1 MSAAFPIVDPHQH
14 FWDLGRN
21 YHPWL
26 ADPEP
31 PAFRYGDTRPLRRN
45 YLPPDYRRD
54 AGANEIVM
62 TVHMEAEFD
71 PARPVAETEWLEEI
85 AAAHALPT
93 ACVAQ
98 AWLDRDDAAEVLA
111 AQAAHSLVRGIR
123 HKPAPGQMASAAWRR
138 GYALLERHRLSFD
151 LQAPWSFLAEAA
163 DLATSFPRTAIII
176 NHTGLPADRSE
187 AGLAGWRRALH
198 TVAECSNV
206 ALKISGL
213 GLPGRKWTLAENGP
227 VIRDAIGIFGY
238 ARCMFASN
246 FPVDGL
252 CATFAEIFTG
262 FRQAVADLPPAQQRA
277 LFHDNAV
284 RIYRLG

>member
-1 MSAAFPIVDPHQH
+1 MSVAFPIVDPHQH

-26 ADPEP
+26 CDPEP
-31 PAFRYGDTRPLRRN
+31 PPFRYGDTRPLRRD
-45 YLPPDYRRD
+45 YLPSDYRRD
-54 AGANEIVM
+54 AGAHEIVM

-85 AAAHALPT
+85 AAAHGLPT

-98 AWLDRDDAAEVLA
+98 AWLDREDAADVLA
-111 AQAAHSLVRGIR
+111 AQATRPLVRGIR

-138 GYALLERHRLSFD
+138 GYARLAAHGLSFD
-151 LQAPWSFLAEAA
+151 LQAPWSYLAEAA
-163 DLATSFPRTAIII
+163 DLATAFPATPIII

-187 AGLAGWRRALH
+187 AGLAGWRRALR
-198 TVAECSNV
+198 TVAECRNV

-213 GLPGRKWTLAENGP
+213 GLSGRKWTLAENGP
-227 VIRDAIGIFGY
+227 VIRDAIEIFGS

-246 FPVDGL
+246 FPVDRL
-252 CATFAEIFTG
+252 CATFDEIYIG
-262 FRQAVADLPPAQQRA
+262 FRRAVADLPPAQQRA

-284 RIYRLG
+284 RIYRLA

>member
-1 MSAAFPIVDPHQH
+1 MSGAFPIVDAHQH

-26 ADPEP
+26 CEPEP
-31 PAFRYGDTRPLRRN
+31 PPFRYGDTRPLRRD

-54 AGANEIVM
+54 AGAHDVVM
-62 TVHMEAEFD
+62 TVHIEAEFD
-71 PARPVAETEWLEEI
+71 PSQPVAETEWLGEV
-85 AAAHALPT
+85 AAAHGLPT

-98 AWLDRDDAAEVLA
+98 AWLDREDAAEVLA
-111 AQAAHSLVRGIR
+111 AQGSHRLVRGIR

-138 GYALLERHRLSFD
+138 GYALLGAHGLSFD
-151 LQAPWSFLAEAA
+151 LQAPWPLLAEAA
-163 DLATSFPRTAIII
+163 ALATAFPKTRIII

-187 AGLAGWRRALH
+187 EGIAGWRRALR
-198 TVAECSNV
+198 TVAACPNV

-213 GLPGRKWTLAENGP
+213 GLPGRKWSLAENGP
-227 VIRDAIGIFGY
+227 VIRDAIEIFGA

-252 CATFAEIFTG
+252 CATFDEIFSG
-262 FRQAVADLPPAQQRA
+262 FRQAVTDLPMAQQRA

-284 RIYRLG
+284 RLYRLA

>member
-1 MSAAFPIVDPHQH
+1 MSGAFPIVDAHQH

-26 ADPEP
+26 CDPEP
-31 PAFRYGDTRPLRRN
+31 PPFRYGDTRALRRN
-45 YLPPDYRRD
+45 YLPPDYRRN
-54 AGANEIVM
+54 AGAHEIVM
-62 TVHMEAEFD
+62 TVHIEAEFD
-71 PARPVAETEWLEEI
+71 PSHPVAETEWLEAL
-85 AAAHALPT
+85 AAVHGLPT

-98 AWLDRDDAAEVLA
+98 AWLDREDAADVLV
-111 AQAAHSLVRGIR
+111 AQAAHRLVRGIR

-138 GYALLERHRLSFD
+138 GYALLAAHGLSFD
-151 LQAPWSFLAEAA
+151 LQAPWPLLAEAA
-163 DLATSFPRTAIII
+163 ALATAFPKTQIII

-187 AGLAGWRRALH
+187 EGIAGWRGALR
-198 TVAECSNV
+198 TVAACPNI

-213 GLPGRKWTLAENGP
+213 GLPGRKWSLAENGP
-227 VIRDAIGIFGY
+227 VIRDAIGIFGA

-252 CATFAEIFTG
+252 CATFDEIFSG
-262 FRQAVADLPPAQQRA
+262 FRQAVADLPMAQQRA

-284 RIYRLG
+284 RLYRLA